1 LDVRGG
7 LRQRAGRASADGDMR
22 AFACQF
28 FSDSPAEPFAGR
40 RNDRYAATK
49 PQIHFLYPTQNLNRL
64 AKRGERQR
72 RGLDGLRKRIL
83 FAWRKA
89 RH

>member
-1 LDVRGG
+1 
-7 LRQRAGRASADGDMR
+7 MR
-22 AFACQF
+22 AFAGQF
-28 FSDSPAEPFAGR
+28 LGDGAAEPFAGR
-40 RNDRYAATK
+40 RNDRYVAGK

-64 AKRGERQR
+64 AKRGKRQR
-72 RGLDGLRKRIL
+72 RRLDGLRKRIL